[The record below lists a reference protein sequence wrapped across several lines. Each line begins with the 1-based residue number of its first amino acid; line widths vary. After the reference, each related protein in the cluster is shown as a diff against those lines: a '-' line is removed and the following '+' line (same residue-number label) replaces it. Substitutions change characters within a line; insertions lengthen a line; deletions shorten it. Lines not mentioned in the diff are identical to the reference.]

1 MNPALETLA
10 RIAEV
15 EFSQIVVDT
24 AQSPS
29 HVIASRFSAKQ
40 SPIYQARLTVWG
52 LLRHKERSSQ

>member
-24 AQSPS
+24 AQPPS
-29 HVIASRFSAKQ
+29 HVIASRFFGDREAYPKGKQ
-40 SPIYQARLTVWG
+40 LPFIRPD
-52 LLRHKERSSQ
+52 